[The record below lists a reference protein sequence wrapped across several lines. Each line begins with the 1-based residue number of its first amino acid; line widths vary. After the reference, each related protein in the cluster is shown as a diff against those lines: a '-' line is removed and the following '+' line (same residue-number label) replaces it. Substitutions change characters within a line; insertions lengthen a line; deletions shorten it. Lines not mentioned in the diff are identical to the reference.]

1 MTRLKQS
8 GNSPRTAHRRP
19 ESPPP
24 PLDAYAPSTRAT
36 YASAWQQ
43 FSLWLAQQ
51 PGSGGLP
58 VTPET
63 LLAYLEHLAASGRK
77 WSTIE
82 THRAVIARAHRMSA
96 LPNPAEGHDFKDRL
110 KRLARETGRHQDQ
123 VQGLTS
129 TAQAAIDATAH
140 IPRLGK
146 GGRTETPE
154 EARTRGHFDR
164 TLISVMREGM
174 LRCGEAAALLW
185 EDLDLEPDGTGRVLI
200 RRSKTDQEGHGALV
214 FLSRTSMSA
223 LEELRRQEQR
233 DARIFPLTSR
243 QLRRR
248 IQCAAQAAGLK
259 GHFGGHSPR
268 IGMAVDLAQAG
279 TGLPEIQ
286 NAGRWKSPTMPAHYI
301 RGITAGQGAVAR
313 YCQTQNR

>member
-1 MTRLKQS
+1 MTRQQQGRKP
-8 GNSPRTAHRRP
+8 GTATP
-19 ESPPP
+19 EHTPAAP

-43 FSLWLAQQ
+43 FTRWLAKQ
-51 PGSGGLP
+51 PDSPTLP
-58 VTPET
+58 VSPET
-63 LLAYLEHLAASGRK
+63 LLDYLQQLATSGRR

-82 THRAVIARAHRMSA
+82 THRAVIARTHRMA
-96 LPNPAEGHDFKDRL
+96 GLPNPAEGHEFKDRL
-110 KRLARETGRHQDQ
+110 KKLARETGRHQEQ
-123 VQGLTS
+123 VQALTS
-129 TAQAAIDATAH
+129 TAQAAIDATAA
-140 IPRLGK
+140 IPRRGK
-146 GGRTETPE
+146 GGRTETDE
-154 EARTRGHFDR
+154 EAQTRAHFDR

-185 EDLDLEPDGTGRVLI
+185 EDLDLAPDGTGRVLI

-214 FLSRTSMSA
+214 FLSRTSMTA
-223 LEELRRQEQR
+223 LDELRGQQKGQ
-233 DARIFPLTSR
+233 DRIFPLSSK

-248 IQCAAQAAGLK
+248 IQDAAHAAGLK

>member
-1 MTRLKQS
+1 MTQVQQRRK
-8 GNSPRTAHRRP
+8 SPARRP
-19 ESPPP
+19 EQPETAP

-43 FSLWLAQQ
+43 FTRWLRGQ
-51 PGSGGLP
+51 PGPGTMP

-63 LLAYLEHLAASGRK
+63 LLAYLQDLAAAGRK

-82 THRAVIARAHRMSA
+82 THRAVIARAHRMA
-96 LPNPAEGHDFKDRL
+96 GLPNPAEDHGFKDRL
-110 KRLARETGRHQDQ
+110 KKLARQTGRHQEQ
-123 VQGLTS
+123 VQALTS
-129 TAQAAIDATAH
+129 TAQAAIEATAA
-140 IPRLGK
+140 IPRRGK
-146 GGRTETPE
+146 GGRTETAE
-154 EARTRGHFDR
+154 EAETRARFDR

-185 EDLDLEPDGTGRVLI
+185 EDLDLAPDGTGRVLI

-214 FLSRTSMSA
+214 FLSRTSMTA
-223 LEELRRQEQR
+223 LEELRGQHEPGP
-233 DARIFPLTSR
+233 RIFPLSSK

-248 IQCAAQAAGLK
+248 IQEAARAAGLK